1 MTVERV
7 LSDFIVSLR
16 HAGVRISV
24 SETLDALQSVRLVGY
39 DQRETLRDALLA
51 TLPKSVPEK
60 ETFSKCFDHFFSLDY
75 FSGADAVVKPEA
87 VDAGTAADALLIRT
101 LLSGDQT
108 ALVMAMREAGR
119 AANLMDIQFFTQ
131 QSLYT
136 LRILNRM
143 GLPALDAQIR
153 ALQSAGSTGAA
164 QQSAAL
170 RTAREFLVENVRRF
184 VAQQLSL
191 NTPAA
196 TENLLTNYLR
206 HAKLSTLE
214 QQHFRD
220 MHFIIQR
227 MVKRLNDLHSRR
239 RKASRRG
246 QLDFKKT
253 LRSNITYQG
262 FLFDP
267 DWKKRRIERPDL
279 VVLCDVSRSVMRTVR
294 FLLLFLY
301 GLNRAIVRIRT
312 FIFCSNLIEITH
324 VFDEYPVEVAVEKIR
339 LGEGLPI
346 LMGRTDYDQSFR
358 DFKAGYMDSVSR
370 KTTVLILGDA
380 RNNYAEAQTGILK
393 AIYER
398 GKRLIWLNPEAPS
411 FWGTGDS
418 EMKKYAPFC
427 SVVKECNTLHHLE
440 GIVTALVHHR
450 H

>member
-1 MTVERV
+1 MDLV
-7 LSDFIVSLR
+7 LSDFIISLR

-39 DQRETLRDALLA
+39 SDRETLRDALLA
-51 TLPKSVPEK
+51 ALPKSAPEK
-60 ETFSKCFDHFFSLDY
+60 EIFARCFDHFFSFDY
-75 FSGADAVVKPEA
+75 FADA
-87 VDAGTAADALLIRT
+87 DATAGPNSAPVSASTDFSLPRA

-108 ALVMAMREAGR
+108 ALAMAMREAAR

-136 LRILNRM
+136 LRILDRM
-143 GLPALDAQIR
+143 GLPALDAQVQ
-153 ALQSAGSTGAA
+153 AMQDAGSPASG
-164 QQSAAL
+164 QQAVAL
-170 RTAREFLVENVRRF
+170 EKARTLLVDNVRRY

-191 NTPAA
+191 NTPTA
-196 TENLLTNYLR
+196 TENLLTSYLR
-206 HAKLSTLE
+206 HAKLSMLE
-214 QQHFRD
+214 QQHFQD
-220 MHFIIQR
+220 MHTIIQR

-253 LRSNITYQG
+253 LRRNVTYQG

-267 DWKKRRIERPDL
+267 KWKKRKIERPDL
-279 VVLCDVSRSVMRTVR
+279 VVICDISRSVMRTVR

-301 GLNRAIVRIRT
+301 GLNKAIVRIRT
-312 FIFCSNLIEITH
+312 FIFCSNLIEITSI
-324 VFDEYPVEVAVEKIR
+324 FDEYPVEVAVEKIR
-339 LGEGLPI
+339 LGADLPI
-346 LMGRTDYDQSFR
+346 FMGRTDYDQSFR
-358 DFKAGYMDSVSR
+358 DFKANHLDSISR

-393 AIYER
+393 MIYER
-398 GKRLIWLNPEAPS
+398 SKRLIWLNPETPS

-418 EMKKYAPFC
+418 EMKKYIPFC
-427 SVVKECNTLHHLE
+427 SMVKECNTLHHLE
-440 GIVTALVHHR
+440 GVVTSLVHRR

>member
-1 MTVERV
+1 MDRV
-7 LSDFIVSLR
+7 LSDFIISLR

-39 DQRETLRDALLA
+39 SNRETLRDALLA
-51 TLPKSVPEK
+51 ALPKSAPEK
-60 ETFSKCFDHFFSLDY
+60 EIFARCFDHFFSFDY
-75 FSGADAVVKPEA
+75 FADA
-87 VDAGTAADALLIRT
+87 DATAGPDSAPVRTATDFSLTRT

-108 ALVMAMREAGR
+108 ALVMAMREAAR
-119 AANLMDIQFFTQ
+119 AANLTDIQFFTQ

-136 LRILNRM
+136 LRILDRM
-143 GLPALDAQIR
+143 GLPALDAQIQ
-153 ALQSAGSTGAA
+153 AMQADGSPGAA
-164 QQSAAL
+164 QQAAAL
-170 RTAREFLVENVRRF
+170 EKARTFLVDNVRRY
-184 VAQQLSL
+184 VAQQLTL
-191 NTPAA
+191 NTPTA
-196 TENLLTNYLR
+196 TQYLLTSYLR

-214 QQHFRD
+214 QQHFQD
-220 MHFIIQR
+220 MHIIIQR

-253 LRSNITYQG
+253 LRKNITYQG

-267 DWKKRRIERPDL
+267 QWKKRKIERPDL
-279 VVLCDVSRSVMRTVR
+279 VVICDISRSVMRTVR

-301 GLNRAIVRIRT
+301 GLNKAIVRIRT
-312 FIFCSNLIEITH
+312 FIFCSNLIEITSI
-324 VFDEYPVEVAVEKIR
+324 FDEYPVEVAVEKIR
-339 LGEGLPI
+339 LGADLPI

-358 DFKAGYMDSVSR
+358 DFKANYLDSVSR

-393 AIYER
+393 VIYER
-398 GKRLIWLNPEAPS
+398 SKRLIWLNPETPS

-418 EMKKYAPFC
+418 EMKKYIPFC
-427 SVVKECNTLHHLE
+427 SMVKECNTLHHLE
-440 GIVTALVHHR
+440 GVVTSLVHRR